1 MTMSYPRIEEAMSW
15 QFAAHL
21 ASRLDGGFIVNWLF
35 EDGHY
40 NVLEVRAPGTRI
52 PINRPGSI
60 HFFETPTGEHE
71 QILPERWHQQVLE
84 EDGLRDLVG
93 TVAEMCGLRLLPVPR
108 TDPVALQWQVT
119 ARLLT
124 ARLFD
129 GAPWTCRMDYD
140 QDESDRRPLW
150 FLRKGDD
157 KIAELEEGVLRA
169 LSGKQ
174 VRLADEYRQ
183 GKTIDELVALVTRV
197 TKP

>member
-1 MTMSYPRIEEAMSW
+1 MTISYPRIEEAMSW

-21 ASRLDGGFIVNWLF
+21 ASRLEGGFIVNWLF
-35 EDGHY
+35 SYGHY

-71 QILPERWHQQVLE
+71 QIPPERWHRQVLE
-84 EDGLRDLVG
+84 DQGLRDLVRN
-93 TVAEMCGLRLLPVPR
+93 VAEMCGLRLLAAPR
-108 TDPVALQWQVT
+108 MDPVALQWQVT
-119 ARLLT
+119 ARALT
-124 ARLFD
+124 SRLFD
-129 GAPWTCRMDYD
+129 GVPWTCQMDYD
-140 QDESDRRPLW
+140 QDEHDHRALW
-150 FLRKGDD
+150 ILRKGDD
-157 KIAELEEGVLRA
+157 TIAELEDGIVRA
-169 LSGKQ
+169 RSGKQ